1 MSMKG
6 DFAQA
11 ISLARK
17 NAHLTQ
23 ECAAEALGLSR
34 RVLVYYEAGEILP
47 CDEVVAKMMQVYGSK
62 YLGYAYLST
71 ASATGQLL
79 LPKVQLSGIASSA
92 MQLRVNLR
100 NVFNAY
106 DSLETICAD
115 DVIAKEEADE
125 YNRYCTRLESLISAS
140 MAIKLQRCKQ
150 TKKSLTAATVRP

>member
-62 YLGYAYLST
+62 YLGYSYIST
-71 ASATGQLL
+71 CTLTGKAL
-79 LPKVQLSGIASSA
+79 LPRIKPVSVSSGAI
-92 MQLRVNLR
+92 QLRINLKKAI
-100 NVFNAY
+100 NEY
-106 DSLETICAD
+106 EIIEDICSD
-115 DVIAKEEADE
+115 DVIRSDE
-125 YNRYCTRLESLISAS
+125 TPRFRKCVTSLDDLIASIISL
-140 MAIKLQRCKQ
+140 KVHECCKN
-150 TKKSLTAATVRP
+150 KKKVGVF